1 MNWSKLLAEWCKV
14 YGKSRWLLS
23 WEPSKQ
29 ELPSI
34 PATTMHNTC
43 SFKLGTVG
51 PSNKN
56 FATPHQRW
64 YVSKIFSNVT
74 KTTVNQSIV
83 KIWISNTS
91 VLWFDDRLRG
101 PVLNSVAK
109 QCLQANALQTAPKP
123 RLETWEFQKLLFFK
137 INKIP
142 WQRGFVSSNSTP
154 FSHTFKGKLSALKE
168 AVSNMRK
175 LQDYMSCNL
184 NLIFIFV
191 WPKWHVCFLRNIKL
205 YRIIELHSK
214 SCYSLFS

>member
-1 MNWSKLLAEWCKV
+1 M
-14 YGKSRWLLS
+14 
-23 WEPSKQ
+23 
-29 ELPSI
+29 
-34 PATTMHNTC
+34 
-43 SFKLGTVG
+43 
-51 PSNKN
+51 
-56 FATPHQRW
+56 
-64 YVSKIFSNVT
+64 
-74 KTTVNQSIV
+74 
-83 KIWISNTS
+83 
-91 VLWFDDRLRG
+91 
-101 PVLNSVAK
+101 LNSVAK

-154 FSHTFKGKLSALKE
+154 FSYSFKGKLLALKE
-168 AVSNMRK
+168 AVSNIRK

-214 SCYSLFS
+214 SCYSVCLHELAFLRNRIYKLPVLVFRHGLADGRVYKPVNSNDRKFRELIHTQIAYVTLHFHFQLLLLYPKVKKLIAWCFQKTKWIR